1 VASIFGKNVYAGPGE
16 PYLFGRLR
24 TGGPEPERRCYRS
37 FASFSDPDGNGW
49 LFQEVTMRLAGRVDP
64 ATTTYASAN
73 DLRARFGAPRPP
85 RQNVRITFKFWM
97 NLHRRMLAGSAQPR
111 FTIII
116 IFIAFTR
123 PIAS

>member
-85 RQNVRITFKFWM
+85 QTNVSRV
-97 NLHRRMLAGSAQPR
+97 SATKIYYNNNIYC
-111 FTIII
+111 FYSTDCLVII
-116 IFIAFTR
+116 R
-123 PIAS
+123 K